1 MVDTADK
8 LNARISALFR
18 VGGLSQQSKLID
30 VSKENPSANTIRVFS
45 RKEMKDYIK
54 DANPSEIKVRGKDIK
69 VMDLDGGYLVNRVEL
84 QDGIKGYVWS
94 KNQKLD

>member
-1 MVDTADK
+1 
-8 LNARISALFR
+8 
-18 VGGLSQQSKLID
+18 
-30 VSKENPSANTIRVFS
+30 
-45 RKEMKDYIK
+45 MKDYIK

>member
-1 MVDTADK
+1 
-8 LNARISALFR
+8 
-18 VGGLSQQSKLID
+18 

-45 RKEMKDYIK
+45 RKKMKDYIK

-94 KNQKLD
+94 KNQKID